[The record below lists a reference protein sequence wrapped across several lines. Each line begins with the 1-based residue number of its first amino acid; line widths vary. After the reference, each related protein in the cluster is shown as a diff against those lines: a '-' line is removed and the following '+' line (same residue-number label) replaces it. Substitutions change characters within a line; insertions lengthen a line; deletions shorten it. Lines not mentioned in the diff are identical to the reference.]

1 MRGEGKPKG
10 WGMRGVVDRSMRST
24 FPLWSPGALSSMV
37 KKKVYR
43 GILSYLPTKGAG
55 VEPEEV
61 RIEMQDPETASKSSS
76 EGSDKEKSSEDS
88 PLPRRYP
95 AQQAEG
101 DGARPASFGQ
111 SPPANLPPTDLLVP
125 LDQPVP
131 DTWTT
136 KEDNFLSI
144 NPIMI
149 PYLSSD
155 FFGDRELSIGSGSI
169 RIMWIDGNI
178 TRRRVF
184 NMMTSAESGKHTELD
199 EVYRIDVKAF
209 RLEPLSPP
217 GIMTVD
223 GEVVPYGT
231 MQAQVHPQLARVMTR
246 RRKS

>member
-1 MRGEGKPKG
+1 MRRACFVFISP
-10 WGMRGVVDRSMRST
+10 
-24 FPLWSPGALSSMV
+24 PGALSSIV

-43 GILSYLPTKGAG
+43 GVLSYLPAAGAG

-61 RIEMQDPETASKSSS
+61 RIESQDPNLQETASKSSEDS
-76 EGSDKEKSSEDS
+76 EKELSSEDS
-88 PLPRRYP
+88 PPPLRHP
-95 AQQAEG
+95 AQSNEQAEG
-101 DGARPASFGQ
+101 DGAEAVSSRQ
-111 SPPANLPPTDLLVP
+111 TPPADLPPADLLVP

-131 DTWTT
+131 DTWIA
-136 KEDNFLSI
+136 KENDFLSI
-144 NPIMI
+144 SPIMV

-155 FFGDRELSIGSGSI
+155 FFGDRELAIGSGNI
-169 RIMWIDGNI
+169 RLMWVDGSI
-178 TRRRVF
+178 TRRRVL
-184 NMMTSAESGKHTELD
+184 NMMTAAGTGKHTELD

-231 MQAQVHPQLARVMTR
+231 MQAQVHPQLARVMSR